1 MTEEVDYGSVTLSDR
16 EQALKLR
23 NLINDVYTSWDETG
37 SASCSDMHS
46 LDNHC
51 RWLDERYGF
60 AVSAYLDS
68 VYVVA
73 RLAEDESE
81 D

>member
-16 EQALKLR
+16 EQVLKLR
-23 NLINDVYTSWDETG
+23 NLMNDVCTSMMETG

-46 LDNHC
+46 LDNYC

-60 AVSAYLDS
+60 TAKDGW
-68 VYVVA
+68 YVVA